1 MATRFSDITN
11 PNAPRTEPQSWDRLK
26 QMFGLSFQ
34 PADGS
39 APVPSNWGWDQ
50 QSWEAAGGGNNS
62 GFFGGLGD
70 IFSWGGGNEPPPTPQ
85 FNPAT
90 QVPISAREGTLPPPN
105 IPRMPPV
112 PQGSG
117 TSTPWG
123 GQPNAYDMTTAEDAM
138 MPPVEASQG
147 MEQAAPKAYS
157 FMDNPG
163 ASDAMVAFGAA
174 MLKAPSF
181 NQGLGDAALAVN
193 QVARSYRMPT
203 EADYAK
209 ARQLGMIKQIA
220 SGRASTPG
228 GVSVDRSN
236 LYRDDNDQTWFD
248 ATGPNNEAG
257 LYNQDTGQFTTGG
270 VPGLRRDIY
279 DYGMNRSKRLAGKD
293 ADIEAE
299 FVEKIPG
306 IAKVASQFNELY
318 NLASDDT
325 TAIDSSFS
333 TRVARQLTQLSP
345 EIGAKLT
352 GLDPDNIT
360 EFNNRIQNVALDYA
374 SSAFK
379 GQGQVTENERAMIK
393 EAVGQPGTL
402 TKASAMLIFK
412 IMRDAEIRKLKMYQ
426 TWSRDANLRDN
437 YGGSFSRYQADV
449 ITNVTLEQMQSP
461 TGGSAPTA
469 SGNSAQPPANPELED
484 ALNRYPGN

>member
-1 MATRFSDITN
+1 MAYSPRPVQGTGGGGGWFSD
-11 PNAPRTEPQSWDRLK
+11 
-26 QMFGLSFQ
+26 
-34 PADGS
+34 
-39 APVPSNWGWDQ
+39 
-50 QSWEAAGGGNNS
+50 
-62 GFFGGLGD
+62 LGD
-70 IFSWGGGNEPPPTPQ
+70 IFSWGGGNQPPAAPAFTPPP
-85 FNPAT
+85 

-105 IPRMPPV
+105 IPQMPPV

-117 TSTPWG
+117 TSTLWG
-123 GQPNAYDMTTAEDAM
+123 GQPNAYDMTTAEDAI

-203 EADYAK
+203 EQDYAK

-236 LYRDDNDQTWFD
+236 LYRDAEGQTWFD
-248 ATGPNNEAG
+248 ATGPNGEAG
-257 LYNQDTGQFTTGG
+257 LYNQDTGQFSTEG
-270 VPGLRRDIY
+270 VPGLTRDVY
-279 DYGMNRSKRLAGKD
+279 DYGMNRSRRDAGKD

-306 IAKVASQFNELY
+306 IASTAAQFDQLY
-318 NLASDDT
+318 KLASDNTTGIDT
-325 TAIDSSFS
+325 SFS
-333 TRVARQLTQLSP
+333 TRVARQLTTLSP
-345 EIGAKLT
+345 EIGQYFT
-352 GLDPDNIT
+352 GLDPNNIT
-360 EFNNRIQNVALDYA
+360 EFNNRIQQAALQYA
-374 SSAFK
+374 SNSFK
-379 GQGQVTENERAMIK
+379 GQGQVTENEREMINR
-393 EAVGQPGTL
+393 AVGQPGTL
-402 TKASAMLIFK
+402 TKESAMLVFK

-426 TWSRDANLRDN
+426 SWSNSPDLRAN
-437 YGGSFSRYQADV
+437 YGNRFARYQAEV
-449 ITNVTLEQMQSP
+449 ITNATMEQIQAP
-461 TGGSAPTA
+461 TGGAAPDA
-469 SGNSAQPPANPELED
+469 SGGSAQPSGGGSTSSGVTWSVTE
-484 ALNRYPGN
+484 